1 MKDKEESVKRVK
13 EVNSRSVR
21 RKIKKGTNNVKED
34 LGKTVVLKKKD
45 VAKGLQKIEK
55 KEEKKEEKVVKKEV
69 KVITNIPEN
78 TKKYNKIPYV
88 LFTLLSI
95 LYFTVTI
102 ILVGYT
108 SYKTVAILRA
118 KNNDRLTAF
127 VREDMIE
134 SSYVFKEDNVRLYK
148 DNLFGDSK
156 VITYFYVVSVSMIA
170 ISLLLAMAFSYLSEA
185 FTDKSF
191 RNPFSKTN
199 LLLIKKCIVFVV
211 CALCISAVSAIL
223 QKLLTPFN
231 ASTIESTSVL
241 TIAIALIVS
250 YLVML
255 RGNEI
260 VKE

>member
-1 MKDKEESVKRVK
+1 MKDKEEKVTRVK

-34 LGKTVVLKKKD
+34 LGKTVVLKKKE
-45 VAKGLQKIEK
+45 VAKELQKLEK
-55 KEEKKEEKVVKKEV
+55 KEDKKPEVKKEV
-69 KVITNIPEN
+69 KVVTNIPEN

-127 VREDMIE
+127 VRDDMVE
-134 SSYVFKEDNVRLYK
+134 KSYVFKEDNVRLYR
-148 DNLFGDSK
+148 DSLFGDNK
-156 VITYFYVVSVSMIA
+156 VITYYYLVSVSMIA
-170 ISLLLAMAFSYLSEA
+170 TSLLLAMAFSYLSET

-191 RNPFSKTN
+191 HNPFSKTN
-199 LLLIKKCIVFVV
+199 LLLIKKCILFVV
-211 CALCISAVSAIL
+211 CALCISAISAIL

-241 TIAIALIVS
+241 IIAIALIIS

-260 VKE
+260 IKE